1 MNLIVAVD
9 KNWGIG
15 VNGDQPFFIPEDLQ
29 YFKDK
34 TLHKVVVMG
43 RITLAALP
51 GGRPLKNRTNIVISR
66 DKNLTADGAIIC
78 GSLEELAECISQ
90 YDTDDVFIIG
100 GQQIYEMLLNQCR
113 TAYITKIFAASPAD
127 RFFPNLD
134 NLNNWTLTEQS
145 EIKTHDG
152 INFQFC
158 VYHNITITPNITL

>member
-15 VNGDQPFFIPEDLQ
+15 VDGDQPFFISEDLQ

-66 DKNLTADGAIIC
+66 DKNLDKDGAVVC
-78 GSLEELAECISQ
+78 GSLEELTECIKQ
-90 YDTDDVFIIG
+90 YDTNDVFIIG
-100 GQQIYEMLLNQCR
+100 GQQIYEMMLNQCR
-113 TAYITKIFAASPAD
+113 MAYITKIFATSPAD

-134 NLNNWTLTEQS
+134 NLDNWVLTEQS
-145 EIKTHDG
+145 EIKTHEGMD
-152 INFQFC
+152 FQFC
-158 VYHNITITPNITL
+158 VYRNTNIH